1 MANTY
6 FQFRRVDNFQRD
18 WNKKD
23 CFTVDDMDG
32 TTPNFKFV
40 LASECSGNIEECL
53 DADGTLNDNVTIL
66 NTLGEQDGLVPL
78 LYTQGINGEATIS
91 VNATSVTYELTDEK
105 DNVKGIFLTSYGNGS
120 GYVLAYAI
128 NNVAL
133 GILDDTLILN
143 MVGMVWGTHY
153 VGE

>member
-1 MANTY
+1 MTNTY

-32 TTPNFKFV
+32 TTPNYKFV
-40 LASECSGNIEECL
+40 LASECPGDIEQCL
-53 DADGTLNDNVTIL
+53 DEDGTLNSSVTIL
-66 NTLGEQDGLVPL
+66 NTLGEEDGLVPL
-78 LYTQGINGEATIS
+78 LYTQGINAEASIS
-91 VNATSVTYELTDEK
+91 VNATSVTYELTDGK
-105 DNVKGIFLTSYGNGS
+105 NNIKGIFLTSYGNGS
-120 GYVLAYAI
+120 GYVMAYAI

-133 GILDDTLILN
+133 NILDDTLILN

-153 VGE
+153 EGE